1 MVVNSLAGWGSPA
14 LIKDMNSNSSTTSL
28 KLKAGE
34 WVEVRSAAEILAT
47 LDRNGRI
54 DGLPVMPQM
63 LQYCGQRFRVRKRA
77 HKLCDTAYATG
88 ARKMSNAVFLDDL
101 RCDGKAFDAC
111 EMNCTIFWKEAW
123 LKRSEPAQESTS
135 AGEDDQTSG
144 ASPNPPE
151 EAQAKIWAATRTEG
165 EIDGRHDISYI
176 CQATQILE
184 ATRPLPRWELG
195 QYIEDYISRN
205 ARLSQIMAG
214 LIYVVYSTLV
224 DSGLGFGSALRW
236 LYDNFQKV
244 RGGPPYP
251 ARRGNL
257 PLKSKTPTANLNLQV
272 GELVRIRDYRQI
284 LDTVDEQL
292 VNRGMSFHPEMVPH
306 CGKVFRVQRR
316 LKRIMNERTGKI
328 MELKNP
334 CLVLEG
340 ADCIGRY
347 TKPLNCPRAS
357 NPYWREIWLERVG
370 QTTGTSVE

>member
-1 MVVNSLAGWGSPA
+1 MSS
-14 LIKDMNSNSSTTSL
+14 SNIPRSL
-28 KLKAGE
+28 KLRAGE
-34 WVEVRSAAEILAT
+34 WVEVRSLEEILAT
-47 LDRNGRI
+47 LDRNGRL

-88 ARKMSNAVFLDDL
+88 ARKMSDAVFLDDL
-101 RCDGKAFDAC
+101 RCDGKAFDGC

-123 LKRSEPAQESTS
+123 LKRAEPPQGPTSEGETGRTADAS
-135 AGEDDQTSG
+135 A
-144 ASPNPPE
+144 NLLE
-151 EAQAKIWAATRTEG
+151 EAQAKIWAATRTES
-165 EIDGRHDISYI
+165 EIDGKRDITYI
-176 CQATQILE
+176 CQATQVLE
-184 ATRPLPRWELG
+184 ATKPLSRWEPG
-195 QYIEDYISRN
+195 QYIEDYTSGN
-205 ARLSQIMAG
+205 ARLSQILAG
-214 LIYVVYSTLV
+214 LLFVVYSTLV

-236 LYDNFQKV
+236 LYDTFQKL

-251 ARRGNL
+251 SRRGHL
-257 PLKSKTPTANLNLQV
+257 PLKSKTPTVNLDIQE
-272 GELVRIRDYRQI
+272 GELVRIKDYRQI

-334 CLVLEG
+334 CLVLDG

-357 NPYWREIWLERVG
+357 NPYWREIWLERVEQSSKNPG
-370 QTTGTSVE
+370 A

>member
-1 MVVNSLAGWGSPA
+1 MTIGNTP
-14 LIKDMNSNSSTTSL
+14 KRL
-28 KLKAGE
+28 KLRAGE
-34 WVEVRSAAEILAT
+34 WVEVRSVEEIMAT
-47 LDRNGRI
+47 LDASGRLE
-54 DGLPVMPQM
+54 GLPVMPQM

-88 ARKMSNAVFLDDL
+88 ARKMSSAVFLDDL
-101 RCDGKAFDAC
+101 RCDGKAFDRC

-123 LKRSEPAQESTS
+123 LKRADPPQGPDSGGGDGRTPFVS
-135 AGEDDQTSG
+135 ASL
-144 ASPNPPE
+144 PE
-151 EAQAKIWAATRTEG
+151 EGQAKIWAATRMES
-165 EIDGRHDISYI
+165 EIDGKRDITYI

-184 ATRPLPRWELG
+184 ATKPLTRWEPR
-195 QYIEDYISRN
+195 QYIEDYTSGN
-205 ARLSQIMAG
+205 ARLSQILAG
-214 LIYVVYSTLV
+214 LLFVVYSTLV

-236 LYDNFQKV
+236 LYDTFQKL

-251 ARRGNL
+251 SRRGHL
-257 PLKSKTPTANLNLQV
+257 PLKSKTPTANLNIQA
-272 GELVRIRDYRQI
+272 GELVRIKDYRQI

-357 NPYWREIWLERVG
+357 NPYWREIWLERVE
-370 QTTGTSVE
+370 QTRGTPAG

>member
-1 MVVNSLAGWGSPA
+1 MSSSNIPRSLH
-14 LIKDMNSNSSTTSL
+14 LR
-28 KLKAGE
+28 AGE
-34 WVEVRSAAEILAT
+34 WVEVRSVEEIMAT
-47 LDRNGRI
+47 LDVSGRL

-77 HKLCDTAYATG
+77 HKLCDTAHATG
-88 ARKMSNAVFLDDL
+88 ARKMSEAVFLDDL
-101 RCDGKAFDAC
+101 RCDGKAFDGC

-123 LKRSEPAQESTS
+123 LKRAE
-135 AGEDDQTSG
+135 
-144 ASPNPPE
+144 PPE
-151 EAQAKIWAATRTEG
+151 EPTFAGEAGRTSEAHTTIWAATRTES
-165 EIDGRHDISYI
+165 EIDGKREITYI
-176 CQATQILE
+176 CQATQMLE
-184 ATRPLPRWELG
+184 ATQPLPRWEPG
-195 QYIEDYISRN
+195 QYIEDYTSGN
-205 ARLSQIMAG
+205 ARLSQIVAG
-214 LIYVVYSTLV
+214 LLFVVYSTLV

-236 LYDNFQKV
+236 LYDTFQKV

-251 ARRGNL
+251 SRRGHL

-272 GELVRIRDYRQI
+272 GELVRIKDYRQI

-306 CGKVFRVQRR
+306 CGKVFRVQHR
-316 LKRIMNERTGKI
+316 LKRIMNERTGKM

-357 NPYWREIWLERVG
+357 NPYWREIWLERVDQVPG
-370 QTTGTSVE
+370 STSESPTANRIPSSSRV